1 MIGELGSLRR
11 EYGRDEQDFQIHAGD
26 PTLATVS
33 AFKEVEDIGVTH
45 GVASVWNVY
54 APPSSLQEKVDA
66 IKRFGDQVIGKY
78 R

>member
-1 MIGELGSLRR
+1 MIGELGRLRR
-11 EYGRDEQDFQIHAGD
+11 EYGKDKEPFQIHAGD

-33 AFKEVEDIGVTH
+33 AFKEVEDVGVTH

-54 APPSSLQEKVDA
+54 APPSALQEKLDC
-66 IKRFGDQVIGKY
+66 IKRFGDTVIAKY